1 MSLRLSSC
9 DCEWRS
15 RSGGGRP
22 LLVDV
27 SGESL
32 SSSGCVERLCGE
44 ASVRTWLALE
54 EVVDAECCDDARLS
68 CCCAAA
74 RARAD
79 AYGRN
84 ALPLTDVSCVS
95 CDVAACEVLLVVCEL
110 CENSSLALDHSAP
123 AIKQNTCTSLHV
135 IRW

>member
-1 MSLRLSSC
+1 M
-9 DCEWRS
+9 
-15 RSGGGRP
+15 
-22 LLVDV
+22 
-27 SGESL
+27 
-32 SSSGCVERLCGE
+32 ERLCGE
-44 ASVRTWLALE
+44 ASVRTWFALE
-54 EVVDAECCDDARLS
+54 EVVDAECCDEARLS
-68 CCCAAA
+68 CCAAA

-95 CDVAACEVLLVVCEL
+95 CDVAACEALLVVCEL

-123 AIKQNTCTSLHV
+123 AIKQDTCILHV